1 MILSQ
6 QEETDMG
13 SKITLFSISN
23 KKGFTL
29 IELLMVVAILGVLT
43 TIAIKRITE
52 ERQKASDAQAIS
64 FMRNLLTKVETDPP
78 STANPYNPGDVLDDY
93 PDVQLSTGLYLNIT
107 NDAEDRWQFW
117 LAHRGGALGFFFWI
131 PGENCAE
138 ELDDSL
144 TPNVVA
150 DKLVPSFDTRGDY
163 PSATLRSNAAPGI
176 L

>member
-1 MILSQ
+1 
-6 QEETDMG
+6 MG

-93 PDVQLSTGLYLNIT
+93 PDVQLTTGLYLNIT

-117 LAHRGGALGFFFWI
+117 LAHRGGARHVRLHVVHRSSDG
-131 PGENCAE
+131 AAR
-138 ELDDSL
+138 LDRD
-144 TPNVVA
+144 PA
-150 DKLVPSFDTRGDY
+150 QHRHDRPR
-163 PSATLRSNAAPGI
+163 
-176 L
+176 